1 MSKPKKLFLKS
12 TLLFSST
19 LTPFNNFIIRF
30 PDTPE
35 NRDSYPASSGYF
47 CVFFLISMEISMAA
61 IPKTR

>member
-1 MSKPKKLFLKS
+1 M
-12 TLLFSST
+12 LLFSST

-35 NRDSYPASSGYF
+35 SWDSYPASSDYF

-61 IPKTR
+61 IPKAR